1 MGLKQRTST
10 MDEDQIRVIQ
20 EYGREMGNLDFSSAL
35 RVVIREWQEMK
46 RMKVVAI
53 GELPRPVDGTSVPV
67 VHVQAED

>member
-1 MGLKQRTST
+1 

-46 RMKVVAI
+46 RMKVLTVSD
-53 GELPRPVDGTSVPV
+53 LPRPEDGQSVPV